1 MKIVIDFNPETQ
13 EVVSV
18 TVGNTEKKLPAVKKV
33 KKEKE
38 IDETV
43 TATLEGNKLIISP
56 KLAVLLSVE
65 EGSKLIIR
73 YKQDGEFIEPF
84 LGPPAV
90 FGEEEGNKLTKSLSI
105 SFRGD
110 QNAALA
116 RFGAT
121 FEVEDMQDGSVKLLS
136 LNKVKD
142 NRPVVTLEALTPIAS
157 IGDDL
162 ILTKTNFTIQ

>member
-1 MKIVIDFNPETQ
+1 MKIVIDFNAETQ

-18 TVGNTEKKLPAVKKV
+18 TVGNSEKKVPTVKKN
-33 KKEKE
+33 KEKE
-38 IDETV
+38 INDTV
-43 TATLEGNKLIISP
+43 TATLEGNKLIVSP
-56 KLAVLLSVE
+56 KLAELLSVA
-65 EGSKLIIR
+65 EGDKLVIR

-90 FGEEEGNKLTKSLSI
+90 FGEEEGNKLTKGLSI

-116 RFGAT
+116 RFGSI
-121 FEVEDMQDGSVKLLS
+121 FEVEDMKDGSVKLLS

-142 NRPVVTLEALTPIAS
+142 TQPVVTLEPLTPIAN

-162 ILTKTNFTIQ
+162 ILTKTNFTIK